1 MPTFGFSLGHR
12 SLKETNLKKKKK
24 KYIFICDVE
33 YSYIKLDNSW
43 WHKMFVPMKHL
54 PDSNFWIQEV
64 LHVILNENKIG
75 FIFVFIEILAKFV
88 EKLKNWCWY
97 ILEAP
102 FSAAQPW
109 VWPHLY
115 RLHTREFGFF
125 LVLLADPMKLCQIAW
140 KTTVI
145 FTAPRSRGW

>member
-1 MPTFGFSLGHR
+1 
-12 SLKETNLKKKKK
+12 
-24 KYIFICDVE
+24 
-33 YSYIKLDNSW
+33 
-43 WHKMFVPMKHL
+43 MFVPMKHL

-115 RLHTREFGFF
+115 RLHTREFGFSWSCWQILWSFVKLHGRQLSFSRHPVVVGDKICYRDKNHYFVPGCKHYPQKWVNF
-125 LVLLADPMKLCQIAW
+125 L
-140 KTTVI
+140 
-145 FTAPRSRGW
+145 S